1 MKIKMFLPIA
11 LVLCLA
17 FSLCACGT
25 TTNTNETTTAPA
37 TTTAA
42 TEATTTAAATTAPAT
57 TAAATEADDD
67 ATSASFTSEDAL
79 ELVNNTYEPS
89 GNNYYRARG
98 TFEVEGVSYFAI
110 DLMKSLETNSTYDG
124 LTYFVKTDG
133 SDIVKGYIDNNEAV
147 FTTEDAE
154 SDLEINEDNAV
165 KAVAAAHDIG
175 DDEFLMYKGIEEI
188 DGVKYFAVDLRRSF
202 EDHSSYLSTFF
213 VTENGEIVKGYYEGD
228 VAYLAE

>member
-1 MKIKMFLPIA
+1 MKIKMFIPIA

-37 TTTAA
+37 TTTA

-67 ATSASFTSEDAL
+67 ATAASFTSEDAL
-79 ELVNNTYEPS
+79 ELVNNTYELS

-133 SDIVKGYIDNNEAV
+133 SDIVKGYIYNNEAV
-147 FTTEDAE
+147 FTTGDAE

-165 KAVAAAHDIG
+165 TAVAAAYDFG

-188 DGVKYFAVDLRRSF
+188 DGVKYFAVDLRRSL

-213 VTENGEIVKGYYEGD
+213 VTENGEIVKGYYEGG